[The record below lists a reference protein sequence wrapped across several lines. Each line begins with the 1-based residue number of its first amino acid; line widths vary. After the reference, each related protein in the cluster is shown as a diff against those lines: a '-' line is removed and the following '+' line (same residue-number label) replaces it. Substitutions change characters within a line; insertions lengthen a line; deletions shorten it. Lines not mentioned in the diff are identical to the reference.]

1 MRKNENQPSRISR
14 RVLGAVIT
22 AGVLVAVLALNIVFT
37 AVGAARLW
45 VVDETADKYTHTT
58 DTMYTAS
65 EPFLTLMR
73 TEAMP
78 AVDRINAERAAKG
91 EDPIKIEITFCDE
104 RDVINAS
111 ETTRYVLYTA
121 LTLEKKFPE
130 QVEVSFVD
138 AERDPSLVQ
147 KYKTTAAT
155 RIYASNVIIEFG
167 TEFRVCSLNYFF
179 ATDEES
185 GETIAYN
192 GEKTF
197 SNVILA
203 LTYAESPIACFITN
217 HGERTDEISALRALV
232 DRAGYEVR
240 DIDLEREE
248 IPENC
253 RMLICYD
260 PETDF
265 RAFGNLGEGG
275 VSEIEK
281 LDAYLDKCYSF
292 MLFVD
297 ADTPTLPSLE
307 EYLEEWGVTV
317 SRGINA
323 EGKSETCVVR
333 DTVSK
338 LDKDG
343 YSLIAS
349 YATAGL
355 GASITDDMRSVGYPA
370 KVIFPNA
377 TAIEMSDTYSYAY
390 GESGDASSSELS
402 AMLGESSTT
411 GTVTSYRYGEYY
423 KNGVQRYFDDV
434 FVASAGAVTEIG
446 GEQYEI
452 TTAGNSFRLMTLSSE
467 ERILQETN
475 SLTSTDRSHVCVF
488 ASTEFA
494 SDELL
499 ESAAYG
505 NADVLT
511 STLRIMGREVA
522 PVSLELKWFKQDTV
536 STDAYT
542 VGGYVTAVC
551 CLALIP
557 AAICF
562 GAGIYVT
569 VRRKNK

>member
-1 MRKNENQPSRISR
+1 MRQSEKQTSRIGR
-14 RVLGAVIT
+14 RVIGTVIT
-22 AGVLVAVLALNIVFT
+22 ALVLVAVLALNIVL
-37 AVGAARLW
+37 AVVGANRLW

-65 EPFLTLMR
+65 EPFLKLMR
-73 TEAMP
+73 EDAMP
-78 AVDRINAERAAKG
+78 AVDRINAQRAAKG
-91 EDPIKIEITFCDE
+91 QSPIKIEITFCDE
-104 RDVINAS
+104 RDVIDS
-111 ETTRYVLYTA
+111 SDTSRYVLYTA
-121 LTLEKKFPE
+121 LELQKTFPE
-130 QVEVSFVD
+130 QVHVSFVD

-147 KYKTTAAT
+147 KYKTTAAS
-155 RIYASNVIIEFG
+155 RIYSSNVIVEFG
-167 TEFRVCSLNYFF
+167 TEFRVCPLNYFF
-179 ATDEES
+179 ATDEGS
-185 GETIAYN
+185 TDPIAYN

-203 LTYAESPIACFITN
+203 LTFAESPIACFITN
-217 HGERTDEISALRALV
+217 HGERTDEITALRTLV

-265 RAFGNLGEGG
+265 HAFGNLGEGG
-275 VSEIEK
+275 VSEIER

-297 ADTPTLPSLE
+297 ADTPVLPNLE

-317 SRGINA
+317 SRGVTA
-323 EGKSETCVVR
+323 EGETDTCVVR
-333 DTVSK
+333 DMTNRI
-338 LDKDG
+338 DKDG

-355 GASITDDMRSVGYPA
+355 GSSITDDMRSVGYPA

-377 TAIEMSDTYSYAY
+377 TAIAMSDTYSYAY
-390 GESGDASSSELS
+390 AESSTDSSELS
-402 AMLGESSTT
+402 ALLGET
-411 GTVTSYRYGEYY
+411 GATDAPSIYRYGEYY

-434 FVASAGAVTEIG
+434 FVASANAVTEIG
-446 GEQYEI
+446 GVQYEI

-475 SLTSTDRSHVCVF
+475 NFHSADRSHVCVF

-494 SDELL
+494 SNELL

-511 STLRIMGREVA
+511 SALRVMGREVA
-522 PVSLELKWFKQDTV
+522 PVSLELKWFKQNTV
-536 STDAYT
+536 DTDAFT
-542 VGGYVTAVC
+542 AGGYIATVA

-562 GAGIYVT
+562 GVGIYVT